1 MLLCLT
7 WDKTKFKKKFLIF
20 HTRFKKILGLNPM
33 HIFYDLLVST
43 KLFKLIINLI
53 IAVCVLDKIVSQ
65 IIAGDIFQVSK
76 MFYFSYS

>member
-1 MLLCLT
+1 
-7 WDKTKFKKKFLIF
+7 
-20 HTRFKKILGLNPM
+20 M

-65 IIAGDIFQVSK
+65 IIAGDIFPSFKNVL
-76 MFYFSYS
+76 FFL

>member
-20 HTRFKKILGLNPM
+20 HTRFKKILGLNLM

-43 KLFKLIINLI
+43 KLFKLIINFI

-65 IIAGDIFQVSK
+65 IIAGDIFPSFKNVL
-76 MFYFSYS
+76 FFL